1 MGTREEKLLLNG
13 DNHVRFAR
21 NINVMANITS
31 LTGSGI
37 SW

>member
-21 NINVMANITS
+21 NIIVMANITS

>member
-1 MGTREEKLLLNG
+1 MGTREEKLLLSD
-13 DNHVRFAR
+13 DNHVKFAR
-21 NINVMANITS
+21 NIIVMANITS